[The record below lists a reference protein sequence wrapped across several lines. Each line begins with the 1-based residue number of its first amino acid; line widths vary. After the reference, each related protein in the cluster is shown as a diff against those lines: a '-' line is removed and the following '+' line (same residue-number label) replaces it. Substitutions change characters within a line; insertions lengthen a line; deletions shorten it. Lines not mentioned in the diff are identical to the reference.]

1 MICAILSDPEC
12 VPSVPSRFR
21 RWAPETAEATGTL
34 RAAGLPP
41 ETAEVTAQVL
51 AFREQDTGQCDLPV
65 KDVLA
70 QLRSGSST
78 WTGPDNKQ
86 GPGR

>member
-21 RWAPETAEATGTL
+21 RWAPETAEATDTL

-41 ETAEVTAQVL
+41 ETAEARAQML
-51 AFREQDTGQCDLPV
+51 AFWEQDEGQCDFPV

-70 QLRSGSST
+70 QFRSGKSM
-78 WTGPDNKQ
+78 
-86 GPGR
+86 

>member
-1 MICAILSDPEC
+1 M
-12 VPSVPSRFR
+12 PSRAR
-21 RWAPETAEATGTL
+21 RWAPETAEVADTL

-41 ETAEVTAQVL
+41 ETAEATAQVL
-51 AFREQDTGQCDLPV
+51 AFWEQEKGQCDLPV

-70 QLRSGSST
+70 QFRSGRSM
-78 WTGPDNKQ
+78 WTSPDNKQ